1 MRFSTTANGTHGGGS
16 EYTTGVTTGG
26 TAGSSGAYTEITIT
40 DSTPTLYYYCTN
52 HSGMGGTANIV
63 TETEV
68 TYGGELDKIYNTNL
82 IGSAKTIAIRIEE
95 NSTNPTFTLDTALLE
110 YRQNDRQ

>member
-1 MRFSTTANGTHGGGS
+1 
-16 EYTTGVTTGG
+16 
-26 TAGSSGAYTEITIT
+26 
-40 DSTPTLYYYCTN
+40 
-52 HSGMGGTANIV
+52 MGGTANIV